1 MHTQQVLG
9 LKCLCTEER
18 GKEVSEACP
27 KGTVRPILWQITDFT
42 RKFLEAINR
51 KWLSKSRW
59 SMLTAGTTQEIAER
73 LNGCKKNALLL
84 RPWQSQYIHSS
95 SSSSFTALISPSY
108 KVSQS
113 ANTFCLCNLLSLN
126 QQGRAGTFCLGGNGQ
141 EGFTSCAK
149 DDSETPSNNHCLSGA
164 LGLRSKN
171 SIAHY
176 FLSNLCQFQ
185 TTPDVCLSHQY
196 LQRLGSGDWD
206 LLANI
211 LPLGAFSPK
220 GQVSNATLIPGCA
233 ARHAAGWR
241 ADVLGVI
248 RIMGVL
254 KKTNEED

>member
-164 LGLRSKN
+164 LAICAN
-171 SIAHY
+171 SRQLQMCVFPTSICRDLALETGICLPTYCLWVHSVPRVK
-176 FLSNLCQFQ
+176 FPMPHSSLAVLPDMLQDGGQ
-185 TTPDVCLSHQY
+185 TYWVSSELW
-196 LQRLGSGDWD
+196 GS
-206 LLANI
+206 
-211 LPLGAFSPK
+211 
-220 GQVSNATLIPGCA
+220 
-233 ARHAAGWR
+233 
-241 ADVLGVI
+241 
-248 RIMGVL
+248 
-254 KKTNEED
+254 